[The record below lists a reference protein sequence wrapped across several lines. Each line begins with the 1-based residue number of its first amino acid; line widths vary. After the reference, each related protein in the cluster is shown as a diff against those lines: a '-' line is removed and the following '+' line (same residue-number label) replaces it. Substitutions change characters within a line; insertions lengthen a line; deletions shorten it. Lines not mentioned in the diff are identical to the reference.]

1 MEVVRST
8 LPLIILAVPLLAPPL
23 ILLLRKRPNLREAAT
38 FAVAGVLFLMVAA
51 QYGTVLGGTEL
62 RYTVV
67 ELFPGVPL
75 ELRIDPLGLIFALV
89 ASSLWILTTLFSVGY
104 MRGHH
109 EKNQTRFYAYF
120 ALALFSTIG
129 VAFSANL
136 LTLYLFYE
144 ALSLSTY
151 PLVAHHQG
159 EQARSAGRMYL
170 TNLFGT
176 SLGLVL
182 PAMLILYAMAN
193 TLDFTPGGFL
203 DGTGSNTVLVVLL
216 LMLVFG
222 FAKAALMPF
231 HSWLPNAMVAPTPV
245 SALLHAVAVVKVG
258 VFSIIRVITE
268 VFGPD
273 LVGALTFGPMSAGT
287 LVATIA
293 SVTLILS
300 SLMAYRQDNLK
311 RVLAFSTIGQLAY
324 IVLAVSIL
332 LPKAMTAA
340 MVHIAFHAFG
350 KITLFF
356 CAGAFFIATHQKT
369 ISGLSGIGRVM
380 PITAS
385 AFLIGAV
392 SVIGLPP
399 TAGFMSKWAFV
410 LGAFQANQLVFIAV
424 LLASSLLKAGYF
436 FPIIFTF
443 FFGKPAEAA
452 AGGTFNE
459 AAWQCVLP
467 LTLTALASLVFF
479 FYPEPFFNL
488 AELAVGLITGADP

>member
-1 MEVVRST
+1 MEVVRSS
-8 LPLIILAVPLLAPPL
+8 LPLIILAIPLLAPPL
-23 ILLLRKRPNLREAAT
+23 ILLFRKWPNVREGCT
-38 FAVAGVLFLMVAA
+38 FIVAGLLFAMVAA
-51 QYGTVLGGTEL
+51 QYGTVMDGTEL
-62 RYTVV
+62 RYTVA

-75 ELRIDPLGLIFALV
+75 ELRIDPLGLLFALV
-89 ASSLWILTTLFSVGY
+89 ASSLWIVTTLFSVGY

-109 EKNQTRFYAYF
+109 ESNQTRFYAYF
-120 ALALFSTIG
+120 ALALFSTVG

-159 EQARSAGRMYL
+159 EKARTAGRMYL

-182 PAMLILYAMAN
+182 PAMLIIYAMAD
-193 TLDFTPGGFL
+193 TLNFIPGGFL
-203 DGTGSNTVLVVLL
+203 AGTGSNAVLVILL
-216 LMLVFG
+216 IMLVFG

-273 LVGALTFGPMSAGT
+273 LVGQLSFGSMSAGT

-293 SVTLILS
+293 SITLILS

-324 IVLAVSIL
+324 IVLAVAIL
-332 LPKAMTAA
+332 LPKAMAA
-340 MVHIAFHAFG
+340 SMVHIAFHGFG

-380 PITAS
+380 PITSS

-399 TAGFMSKWAFV
+399 TAGFMSKWSFV
-410 LGAFQANQLVFIAV
+410 LGAFQADQWIFIWV

-452 AGGTFNE
+452 AGGSFKE
-459 AAWQCVLP
+459 ASWQCVVP
-467 LTLTALASLVFF
+467 LTLTAIASLVFF
-479 FYPEPFFNL
+479 VYPEPFFNL
-488 AELAVGLITGADP
+488 AELAVRLITGADP